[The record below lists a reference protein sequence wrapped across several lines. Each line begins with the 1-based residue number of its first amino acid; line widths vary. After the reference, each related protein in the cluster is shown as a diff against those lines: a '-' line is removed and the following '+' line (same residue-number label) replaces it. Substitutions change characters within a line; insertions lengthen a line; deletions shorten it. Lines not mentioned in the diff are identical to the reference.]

1 MSLESQRL
9 IYERVTRNH
18 AKELEPILCDPKVY
32 EHMDDGIGPTSDE
45 LLKAFT
51 LREQG
56 PSAHRHNETWVDYIV
71 RDKASQIAIGRVEAT
86 VIEHRAEVAY
96 ILGTAYW
103 RQGYGS
109 EALVWLQDFV
119 QEQYSVREFWATV
132 TPGNEASK
140 HLLLKH
146 SYVEISN
153 KPLPKLTSYEDG
165 DWVFF
170 RRAFW

>member
-1 MSLESQRL
+1 MPLESQRL
-9 IYERVTRNH
+9 IYEQVTRQH
-18 AKELEPILCDPKVY
+18 AQELESILCDPKVY
-32 EHMDDGIGPTSDE
+32 IHVDDGIAPTSDE
-45 LLKAFT
+45 LRDAFA

-56 PSAHRHNETWVDYIV
+56 PSQNRGHEIWVDYIV

-103 RQGYGS
+103 KQGYGS

-132 TPGNEASK
+132 TPGNKASK
-140 HLLLKH
+140 HLLLKQ
-146 SYVEISN
+146 SYVEIFN
-153 KPLPKLTSYEDG
+153 KPLPKLTSYDDG